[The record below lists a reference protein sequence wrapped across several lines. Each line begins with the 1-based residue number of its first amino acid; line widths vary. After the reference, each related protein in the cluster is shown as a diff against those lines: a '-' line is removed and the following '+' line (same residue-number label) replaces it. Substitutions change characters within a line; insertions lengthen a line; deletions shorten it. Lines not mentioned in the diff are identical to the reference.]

1 MFYSQYKKLSS
12 MTLKKI
18 KSDLVLKNATF
29 LNVFSEEWIQA
40 DIAISDGYIVGIGS
54 YEGEKEIDYS
64 SKFLIPGFFDAHLH
78 VESSMARPAYFFEK
92 ASLSGTTSFII
103 DPHEAA
109 NVSGISGIE
118 YIIEESRLVDANVFV
133 MAPSCVPAT
142 PLEDNGCTLNDQK
155 LISLLKHKEV
165 LGLAEVMD
173 YPSLEQCNPLL
184 INKLKAFEGYIKDG
198 HSAGLVGREVS
209 NFALSGINTDHEATT
224 FEEAMELIRRGIHVH
239 IREGSAARNL
249 ESIVKGIVENNL
261 NTNHFSFC
269 TDDKHMD
276 DIEKHGHIVESVRK
290 AIKLGISE
298 IDAFK
303 MASINTAKCYRLER
317 IGAISVGYQADFLVL
332 DQIKDFNILEVYI
345 KGEKIQKKSYPFL
358 LSQSDP
364 LMNTVNIHDIKKEE
378 LKYPLQNTKTDVI
391 GIIKHQIL
399 TNHLIEEVEIENG
412 YFKPNTTYAKI
423 AVVER
428 HHASGKVGVGIVKGF
443 NLKNCAIATSV
454 GHDSH
459 NITVVGDNDD
469 DMYLAIKHIEKMQG
483 GFVVVSN
490 QKIEAQVDLRIM
502 GIMSEK
508 SESIL
513 TRQLTAMK
521 QACIQCGVEEDLE
534 VFLVLA
540 FASLSVIPSLRI
552 TARGLYDVEKQTF
565 I

>member
-1 MFYSQYKKLSS
+1 
-12 MTLKKI
+12 
-18 KSDLVLKNATF
+18 
-29 LNVFSEEWIQA
+29 
-40 DIAISDGYIVGIGS
+40 
-54 YEGEKEIDYS
+54 
-64 SKFLIPGFFDAHLH
+64 
-78 VESSMARPAYFFEK
+78 
-92 ASLSGTTSFII
+92 
-103 DPHEAA
+103 
-109 NVSGISGIE
+109 
-118 YIIEESRLVDANVFV
+118 
-133 MAPSCVPAT
+133 
-142 PLEDNGCTLNDQK
+142 
-155 LISLLKHKEV
+155 
-165 LGLAEVMD
+165 
-173 YPSLEQCNPLL
+173 
-184 INKLKAFEGYIKDG
+184 
-198 HSAGLVGREVS
+198 
-209 NFALSGINTDHEATT
+209 
-224 FEEAMELIRRGIHVH
+224 
-239 IREGSAARNL
+239 
-249 ESIVKGIVENNL
+249 
-261 NTNHFSFC
+261 
-269 TDDKHMD
+269 
-276 DIEKHGHIVESVRK
+276 
-290 AIKLGISE
+290 
-298 IDAFK
+298 

-364 LMNTVNIHDIKKEE
+364 LMNTVHIHDIKKEE

-513 TRQLTAMK
+513 TRQLIAMK

-552 TARGLYDVEKQTF
+552 TARGLYDVEKQMF